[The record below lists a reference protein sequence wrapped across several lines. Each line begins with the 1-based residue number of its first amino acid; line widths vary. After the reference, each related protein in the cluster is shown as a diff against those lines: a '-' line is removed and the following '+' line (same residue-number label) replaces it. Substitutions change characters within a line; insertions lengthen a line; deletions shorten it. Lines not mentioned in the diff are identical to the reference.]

1 LKSLDRLTQ
10 TITTTSNFPIALLS
24 RQNKKRVNIKFR
36 SGLQLKLTWDQFVHL
51 RDNYDSMRGFS
62 INQID
67 DNQFRVKNSKMDL
80 TCTAEDMKFLLRV
93 NSKFSVE
100 QTDDGLFKVT
110 GDGFQL
116 IGSQVT
122 SGLIFLV
129 NEYLNG
135 DYKCDCTGKVV
146 LDIGGFQGETAVFF
160 KLLGAKKVVIYE
172 PVLENH
178 RFIKRNIELNGVD
191 AEIHQEGVGA
201 KDGTVTFN
209 YDDITVGLGQNCS
222 GSKQMTIKVRDISR
236 VIEESHADIAKLDCE
251 GAEENLVNVS
261 AATLRKV
268 ERYMIESHSANIKQ
282 ALIEKFTACGFNVTK
297 CTSGDPCS
305 LLWFKRKDAEN

>member
-1 LKSLDRLTQ
+1 
-10 TITTTSNFPIALLS
+10 
-24 RQNKKRVNIKFR
+24 
-36 SGLQLKLTWDQFVHL
+36 
-51 RDNYDSMRGFS
+51 MRGFS

-67 DNQFRVKNSKMDL
+67 DERFRVKNSKMDL

-93 NSKFSVE
+93 NSKYRIE
-100 QTDDGLFKVT
+100 QTEDGLFRVI

-160 KLLGAKKVVIYE
+160 KLLGAKKVIIYE

-178 RFIKRNIELNGVD
+178 RFIKQNIELSGVN
-191 AEIHQEGVGA
+191 AQIHQEGIGA
-201 KDGTVTFN
+201 KDGTITFN
-209 YDDITVGLGQNCS
+209 YDEITVGLGQGCT
-222 GSKQMTIKVRDISR
+222 GSKCMVIKVVDICR
-236 VIEESHADIAKLDCE
+236 VIEESNADIAKLDCE
-251 GAEENLVNVS
+251 GAEESLVNVPAS
-261 AATLRKV
+261 TLRRV
-268 ERYMIESHSANIKQ
+268 EHYMIESHSATIKK
-282 ALIEKFTACGFNVTK
+282 ALIEKFIACGFEVTK
-297 CTSGDPCS
+297 CTNGDSCS
-305 LLWFKRKDAEN
+305 LLWFKRKD

>member
-1 LKSLDRLTQ
+1 VKSLDRLTQ
-10 TITTTSNFPIALLS
+10 TIATTTNFPTALLS
-24 RQNKKRVNIKFR
+24 RQNKKRVDIKFR
-36 SGLQLKLTWDQFVHL
+36 NGLQLKLTWAQFVHL

-62 INQID
+62 INQLD

-93 NSKFSVE
+93 NSKYSIE
-100 QTDDGLFKVT
+100 QTEDGLFKVT

-172 PVLENH
+172 PVVENH
-178 RFIKRNIELNGVD
+178 RFIKQNIQLNGVD
-191 AEIHQEGVGA
+191 AEVHQEGVGS
-201 KDGTVTFN
+201 KDGTLTFN
-209 YDDITVGLGQNCS
+209 YDDITVGLGQGCT
-222 GSKQMTIKVRDISR
+222 GSKHMVIKVKDISQ
-236 VIEESHADIAKLDCE
+236 VIQESNADIAKLDCE
-251 GAEENLVNVS
+251 VAEENLTNVPVS
-261 AATLRKV
+261 TLRKV
-268 ERYMIESHSANIKQ
+268 ERYMIESHSAAIKK
-282 ALIEKFTACGFNVTK
+282 ALIEKFNSSGFAVTK

-305 LLWFKRKDAEN
+305 LLWFERLDAPN

>member
-1 LKSLDRLTQ
+1 MKSIDRLTQ
-10 TITTTSNFPIALLS
+10 TIATTTNFPTALLS

-36 SGLQLKLTWDQFVHL
+36 NGLQLKLTWAQFVHL
-51 RDNYDSMRGFS
+51 RDNYNSMRGFS

-67 DNQFRVKNSKMDL
+67 DNQFRVRNKKMDL

-93 NSKFSVE
+93 NSKYSIE
-100 QTDDGLFKVT
+100 QTDDGLFRVT

-172 PVLENH
+172 PVIENH
-178 RFIKRNIELNGVD
+178 RLIQQNIELNEVY
-191 AEIHQEGVGA
+191 AEVHQEGVGA
-201 KDGTVTFN
+201 MDGTLTIN
-209 YDDITVGLGQNCS
+209 YDDITVGLGQGCT
-222 GSKQMTIKVRDISR
+222 GSKSMVIKIRDISR
-236 VIEESHADIAKLDCE
+236 VIEESNADIAKLDCE
-251 GAEENLVNVS
+251 GAEENLVNVPAS
-261 AATLRKV
+261 VLRKV
-268 ERYMIESHSANIKQ
+268 KRYMIESHSADIKK
-282 ALIEKFTACGFNVTK
+282 ALIEKFTSCGFEVTK
-297 CTSGDPCS
+297 CTDGDPCS
-305 LLWFKRKDAEN
+305 LLWFERRDAKN